1 MNTRKKAVN
10 LSIDAELLYQ
20 AREIGLNLSQELEA
34 RLKQRTKAERWARW
48 QEDNREAIEDH
59 NRRIERE
66 GLWSDGLRRF

>member
-48 QEDNREAIEDH
+48 QEDNREAIDAY
-59 NRRIERE
+59 NRRVARR
-66 GLWSDGLRRF
+66 GLFSDGHRRF